1 MQFSVFTSPITK
13 SAKYS
18 ALCYNSS
25 GELTRIVTGYVY
37 VPANEKV
44 KKKDGYNLN
53 FKDKYDIQKINI
65 YFYWS
70 SIGLLDYGFGCSPFL
85 LLFYIWISLFK
96 RWFVRRF

>member
-1 MQFSVFTSPITK
+1 MVGYIEILFFTSPITK

-53 FKDKYDIQKINI
+53 FKDKYDIKKINI
-65 YFYWS
+65 YFY
-70 SIGLLDYGFGCSPFL
+70 
-85 LLFYIWISLFK
+85 
-96 RWFVRRF
+96 